1 VSTGD
6 LLALMLV
13 LSAPVT
19 LALVVAMIRGYSIS
33 LTLSR
38 RRPTRRRGRARD
50 GNGDG
55 A

>member
-1 VSTGD
+1 MSAQE
-6 LLALMLV
+6 LLLLCLV

-33 LTLSR
+33 LTMR
-38 RRPTRRRGRARD
+38 RGDTRRRRRD
-50 GNGDG
+50 RHEPE